1 MEDEQK
7 PEGREIEVPG
17 GTMFDT
23 VVQQLLEAK
32 ARGEKAYAKFNGQYM
47 TSDSVNEHTIEDRR
61 RLEQEEL
68 RDYYARRD
76 AMYDELRANEGNF
89 LEQGKEIIFP
99 ERHEAW
105 EKFVSD
111 SYVHGFGGREV
122 RWTLEVLQALAQGA
136 TLEEAKEVIAD
147 QGHSTST
154 YYYVADQVLHFSNRG
169 PDFYSFVAP
178 ELVNDRKQEIEE
190 IRNENKVLGELHPQ
204 LVFEER
210 KVEEAT
216 PEAKEPEKVEPEKTE
231 SEKTE
236 PEKSE
241 PEKTE
246 PEKIEPEK
254 SEPEKVEPVK
264 PEPVKPERLQQMIM
278 DYKKASLEHVP
289 FKTFF
294 SAYNQTEKKALLA
307 ALQIELKKRSE
318 ARKKAAEKTTEE
330 PAIQQ
335 PILTEIKPVVHE
347 TFPKGYE
354 DLPSWDKKTVQSV
367 VDSRNLEKD
376 KEHLSN
382 LVSAITEA
390 MGKSMQADKPVEPV
404 TPTVE
409 APSEEV
415 SAPEPA
421 EPEVV
426 PIEPESMEP
435 VTSTVEAPS
444 EEVSAPEPVE
454 PEVVPIE
461 PESMEPATPTVEAPT
476 EEVSAPEPVAESET
490 TTKEDDI
497 VSKYGNLPSWEQEYL
512 KKIAAYN
519 AGKQN
524 QDALNRQAV
533 AEMVDAMANNPS
545 ETATDDKTVEG
556 PHL

>member
-236 PEKSE
+236 PEK
-241 PEKTE
+241 
-246 PEKIEPEK
+246 IEPEK

-307 ALQIELKKRSE
+307 ALQTELKKRSE
-318 ARKKAAEKTTEE
+318 ARKKTAEKTTEE

-382 LVSAITEA
+382 LVNAITEA

-415 SAPEPA
+415 SAPEPV

-435 VTSTVEAPS
+435 V
-444 EEVSAPEPVE
+444 
-454 PEVVPIE
+454 
-461 PESMEPATPTVEAPT
+461 TPTVEAPT